1 MSFSLWLIATSDYWM
16 NYVISDFRNLVGA
29 WFNEFLPSVAGKK
42 AVYVEKA
49 GIVYINNLNM
59 DSMRKPTM
67 KFIRDR
73 IGKMLESNDAIHI
86 FVMEPKPV
94 NNVRIMPA
102 LKMVEDTF
110 GLDEGNRDRIL
121 HLANRRYVL
130 ESPSVYVSQNKELD
144 EFLSGVVFSELSR
157 MSFLKARFYSI
168 QSLGISDFLSC
179 AYEFFPK
186 SALTIQG
193 NYECET
199 ITVHSS
205 NDVLGV
211 LSDKV
216 MKGKPMDSGV
226 LEFVMRCRNSILDDM
241 STLV

>member
-1 MSFSLWLIATSDYWM
+1 M

-42 AVYVEKA
+42 ASYVEKA

-59 DSMRKPTM
+59 DSLRKPTM

-73 IGKMLESNDAIHI
+73 IGKMLESNDATHI

-94 NNVRIMPA
+94 NNVRIVPA
-102 LKMVEDTF
+102 LKMVETF
-110 GLDEGNRDRIL
+110 SLDESNRDRIL

-144 EFLSGVVFSELSR
+144 EFLSGVFSELSR

-193 NYECET
+193 NYECKT

-205 NDVLGV
+205 NDVLSV

-226 LEFVMRCRNSILDDM
+226 LEFVMRCRNSILGDIC
-241 STLV
+241 TLV